1 MADSSLLLIKAL
13 TRAAASPSGVSLY
26 AAKADD
32 GLFPATSVGKTA
44 ARKALDDGLITV
56 VRMEASGKTSREIAA
71 ITPDGLARLQ
81 AESDPKQVLEDFVRI
96 LESRERQVAELLA
109 TSRDLADTMTAMKTA
124 LGAILP
130 QTLAARI
137 PAPAGLIRNSVPMPV
152 LVTSAGTQIEIEV
165 EELDEALL
173 THLNDWAGSATAG
186 QDCPLPELFRALGL
200 REQPPT
206 IGTFHDSLRRLH
218 ADCRL
223 YLHPWTGPLYALPE
237 PSYALLVGHNIAYYA
252 SPRR

>member
-1 MADSSLLLIKAL
+1 MADSSSLILKAL
-13 TRAAASPSGVSLY
+13 TRAAAQPSGVPLY
-26 AAKADD
+26 TSKADD
-32 GLFPATSVGKTA
+32 GLFPATTVGKAA
-44 ARKALDDGLITV
+44 ARKALDDGLISV
-56 VRMEASGKTSREIAA
+56 VRHETVGKAQREIAA
-71 ITPDGLARLQ
+71 IAPPGLARLQ

-96 LESRERQVAELLA
+96 LEIRERQVAELLQ
-109 TSRDLADTMTAMKTA
+109 TSRDLAETMTAMKTA

-137 PAPAGLIRNSVPMPV
+137 PASAC
-152 LVTSAGTQIEIEV
+152 LVRTSASMPILVNNAGTLTEPDV

-173 THLNDWAGSATAG
+173 THLSDWAGNATAG

-200 REQPPT
+200 REHPPT
-206 IGTFHDSLRRLH
+206 IGTFHDVLRRLH